1 MTCFMTCYFDVTRL
15 INCITL
21 MTNNVNIILD
31 DINLIKGF
39 RTIYAILLV
48 VFDSMWMTLY
58 GMIDPEESYKTNLV
72 P

>member
-1 MTCFMTCYFDVTRL
+1 MTCFMTCFMTCYFDVTRL

-48 VFDSMWMTLY
+48 VFDSM
-58 GMIDPEESYKTNLV
+58 
-72 P
+72 

>member
-21 MTNNVNIILD
+21 MTNNVNTILD

-48 VFDSMWMTLY
+48 VFDSM
-58 GMIDPEESYKTNLV
+58 
-72 P
+72 